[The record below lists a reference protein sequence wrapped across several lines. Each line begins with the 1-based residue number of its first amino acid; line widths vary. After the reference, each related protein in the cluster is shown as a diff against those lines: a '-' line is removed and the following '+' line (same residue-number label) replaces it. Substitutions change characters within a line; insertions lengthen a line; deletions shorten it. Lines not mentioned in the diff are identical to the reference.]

1 MKTLTAKKLRLAN
14 RIYLVLGAL
23 FICSLVASNLIF
35 QKFFYWNPFGWFR
48 FEISVGL
55 LPYPLTFLI
64 TDLVSEIYGR
74 RKANDLVLAG
84 IFASLFSLLILY
96 VADVAPAIETS
107 PIDDQT
113 FTSVFGAT
121 KIAVFAS
128 MAAYLLAQF
137 VDIRIYH
144 FWKKLTK
151 GKMLWLRNNF
161 STVFSQFVDTASV
174 LLLLCYFGILRW
186 EQFLPLLGAGFLF
199 KVLVAL
205 IDTPLLYLGVEI
217 FKRLFGLK
225 QGEELLID

>member
-1 MKTLTAKKLRLAN
+1 MKTLTATKLRLAN

-64 TDLVSEIYGR
+64 TDLVSEIYGQ
-74 RKANDLVLAG
+74 RKANDLVIAG
-84 IFASLFSLLILY
+84 IFASLFSVLILY
-96 VADVAPAIETS
+96 VADLTPAIDTS
-107 PIDDQT
+107 PINDET
-113 FTSVFGAT
+113 FTQVFGAT
-121 KIAVFAS
+121 KLAVLAS
-128 MAAYLLAQF
+128 MSAYLLAQF

-144 FWKKLTK
+144 FWKKITH
-151 GKMLWLRNNF
+151 GKLLWVRNNF

-174 LLLLCYFGILRW
+174 LLLLCYFGILEW
-186 EQFLPLLGAGFLF
+186 EQFGPLLGAGFLF

-205 IDTPLLYLGVEI
+205 IDTPLLYAGVAI
-217 FKRLFGLK
+217 FKKLFNLK
-225 QGEELLID
+225 QGEELIID